1 MRGTSNLSRTR
12 NSGNELNPVYGADHS
27 ARFWQCSWKSPR
39 RIWRTRIG
47 IGKESFER
55 IGLLAIEGR
64 GSIAKDPIARACG
77 EELDDGVSPRL
88 VCKSHR
94 SAAHF
99 ILEPKKSNLKSAFE
113 IKNCAFFSKA
123 RWTRGDQ
130 SQLVSTEEFER
141 VGHKFCM
148 RGEPNSLWSRRYT

>member
-1 MRGTSNLSRTR
+1 MRGTSNLSRTL
-12 NSGNELNPVYGADHS
+12 NSGNELNPVYEADHS

-39 RIWRTRIG
+39 RIWSTSIG

-55 IGLLAIEGR
+55 IGLLAIEG
-64 GSIAKDPIARACG
+64 SVAKDPIACG
-77 EELDDGVSPRL
+77 EELDGGVSPRL
-88 VCKSHR
+88 FCKSHQ

-130 SQLVSTEEFER
+130 SQLVSTKEFER
-141 VGHKFCM
+141 VGHNFCM

>member
-55 IGLLAIEGR
+55 IRLLAIEGR

-99 ILEPKKSNLKSAFE
+99 ILEPKKVKLE
-113 IKNCAFFSKA
+113 ICFRNKELRIFLESSM
-123 RWTRGDQ
+123 D
-130 SQLVSTEEFER
+130 ER
-141 VGHKFCM
+141 RPVPVGEH
-148 RGEPNSLWSRRYT
+148 GGI